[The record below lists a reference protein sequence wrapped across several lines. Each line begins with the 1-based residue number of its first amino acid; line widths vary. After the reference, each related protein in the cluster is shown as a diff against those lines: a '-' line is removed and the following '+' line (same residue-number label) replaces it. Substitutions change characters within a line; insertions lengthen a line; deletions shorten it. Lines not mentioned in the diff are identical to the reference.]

1 MSNFLKCDSSPDQPA
16 MASPIKSRG
25 LVLLSVKLVYEID
38 VNSERH
44 KTRSDSAREMGW
56 HEIGRPNGQRT
67 WVVACA

>member
-1 MSNFLKCDSSPDQPA
+1 

-25 LVLLSVKLVYEID
+25 LVLLSVELVYEID

-56 HEIGRPNGQRT
+56 HEIGLPNGQWT